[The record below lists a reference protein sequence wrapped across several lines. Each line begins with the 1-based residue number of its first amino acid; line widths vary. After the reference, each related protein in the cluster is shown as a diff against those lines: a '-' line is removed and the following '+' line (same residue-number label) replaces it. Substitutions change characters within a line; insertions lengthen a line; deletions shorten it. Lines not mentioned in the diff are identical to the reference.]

1 MSLQLDH
8 VVINTRY
15 ETDLAAELFAGLG
28 FQLTPRGFHPT
39 LGSINHLMVFEHA
52 YLELIGLPPGGDKVR
67 QELIDSP
74 LGLNGLV
81 FASQDAEATR
91 HSVVSAG
98 FDAHPVQHFAR
109 PLDIDGQQYEA
120 RFSAVRL
127 ALDSFDAGR
136 VYYCQHHTPELIWR
150 RDWFAHANGVTGI
163 VELTIA
169 SADPGTTAARYN
181 RLGDIENGFALSVV
195 DAAGLQR
202 RFGELALIGAERPER
217 FAAVTLRSRE
227 PSLVAE
233 RAQALGLPHQST
245 GNRVVVALPA
255 FGSLI
260 EVIS

>member
-1 MSLQLDH
+1 MTLQLDH

-28 FQLTPRGFHPT
+28 FQLTPRGYHPT

-74 LGLNGLV
+74 VGLNGLV
-81 FASQDAEATR
+81 FASTDAETTR
-91 HSVVSAG
+91 NHVVGAG
-98 FDAHPVQHFAR
+98 FDAQPVQHFAR
-109 PLDIDGQQYEA
+109 PLQIDGVDHEA

-150 RDWFAHANGVTGI
+150 RDWQTHANGVSEI

-169 SADPGTTAARYN
+169 SADPAATAARYD
-181 RLGDIENGFALSVV
+181 RLGKIDHGFALSVADV
-195 DAAGLQR
+195 ATLTQ
-202 RFGELALIGAERPER
+202 RFGELAGVGAERPER
-217 FAAVTLRSRE
+217 FAAVTLRSRD
-227 PSLVAE
+227 PQLVAE
-233 RAQALGLPHQST
+233 RAATLGLPHHST
-245 GNRVVVALPA
+245 RDRVVVALPA

>member
-1 MSLQLDH
+1 MTLQLDH

-15 ETDLAAELFAGLG
+15 DTDLAADLFAGLG

-74 LGLNGLV
+74 VGLNGLV

-91 HSVVSAG
+91 NNVVSAG
-98 FDAHPVQHFAR
+98 FDAQPVQHFAR
-109 PLDIDGQQYEA
+109 PLQIDEVDHEA

-127 ALDSFDAGR
+127 ALDSFAAGR
-136 VYYCQHHTPELIWR
+136 VYFCQHHTPELIWR
-150 RDWFAHANGVTGI
+150 KEWLEHANGVTEI

-169 SADPGTTAARYN
+169 SADPAATAADYD
-181 RLGDIENGFALSVV
+181 RLGKIGNGFTLSVA
-195 DAAGLQR
+195 DAATFTR
-202 RFGELALIGAERPER
+202 RFGDLATIGAERLER
-217 FAAVTLRSRE
+217 FAAVTLRSRD
-227 PSLVAE
+227 PQLVAE
-233 RAQALGLPHQST
+233 RAAALSLPHHST
-245 GNRVVVALPA
+245 HDRVVVALPT

-260 EVIS
+260 EVIA

>member
-28 FQLTPRGFHPT
+28 FQLTPCGFHPT

-74 LGLNGLV
+74 QGLNGLV
-81 FASQDAEATR
+81 FASDDAEATR
-91 HSVVSAG
+91 NGVISAG
-98 FDAHPVQHFAR
+98 FDAQPVQHFAR
-109 PLDIDGQQYEA
+109 PLQIDGVDHEA

-127 ALDSFDAGR
+127 ALDSFNAGR

-150 RDWFAHANGVTGI
+150 RDWLTHANGVTGL
-163 VELTIA
+163 VELTIT
-169 SADPGTTAARYN
+169 SADPETTAARYGS
-181 RLGDIENGFALSVV
+181 LGKLNDFALSVV
-195 DAAGLQR
+195 DAAALTR
-202 RFGELALIGAERPER
+202 RFGELSAIGADRPER
-217 FAAVTLRSRE
+217 FAAVTLRSSE
-227 PSLVAE
+227 PVRVAE
-233 RAQALGLPHQST
+233 RAAALGLPHDAT
-245 GNRVVVALPA
+245 TNRVVVALPA